1 MRMTEYWQYKM
12 NAVASSPCLIRL
24 TAIGATA
31 MRKPKIVTRAGLRPE
46 SHRSRTRY
54 YSNER
59 DPVNGK
65 RARRIWEQG
74 NRIKSCGKGP

>member
-1 MRMTEYWQYKM
+1 
-12 NAVASSPCLIRL
+12 
-24 TAIGATA
+24 